1 MSEAAEKI
9 VLEMQRCA
17 APDGGWTMPD
27 LRRLTGLSIGN
38 FAAAVAQLR
47 REGRMA
53 AFELALVSPDGAAVV
68 PTLVQ
73 QVAAEVQQ
81 STARRDAAR
90 TYSHS
95 GYVGPAPTVGAQLQ
109 EKALD
114 GAPQMAASIVRDRWG
129 PTWTRL
135 CRHARATGQKPVT
148 AMIAL
153 LDKGLD
159 AETIEGASA

>member
-1 MSEAAEKI
+1 MSAQPKLKAQRGQRPS
-9 VLEMQRCA
+9 LEFRPIGDLLIDPAYQR
-17 APDGGWTMPD
+17 
-27 LRRLTGLSIGN
+27 
-38 FAAAVAQLR
+38 AQLR

-53 AFELALVSPDGAAVV
+53 AFELALVSTDGAVGV
-68 PTLVQ
+68 PTLAQ

-95 GYVGPAPTVGAQLQ
+95 GYVGPVPTVGAQLQ

-114 GAPQMAASIVRDRWG
+114 GSPQMAASIVRDRWG

-135 CRHARATGQKPVT
+135 CQHARATGQKPVT

>member
-9 VLEMQRCA
+9 VLEMQRSS

-27 LRRLTGLSIGN
+27 LRRLTGLSVGN

-53 AFELALVSPDGAAVV
+53 AFELALVRDDDAVTV

-73 QVAAEVQQ
+73 QVAAEVEE
-81 STARRDAAR
+81 STARREAAR
-90 TYSHS
+90 TYCHS
-95 GYVGPAPTVGAQLQ
+95 GYVGAAPSAGAQLQ

-114 GAPQMAASIVRDRWG
+114 GAPQLAASILRDRWG
-129 PTWTRL
+129 PTWNRL

-159 AETIEGASA
+159 AETAA